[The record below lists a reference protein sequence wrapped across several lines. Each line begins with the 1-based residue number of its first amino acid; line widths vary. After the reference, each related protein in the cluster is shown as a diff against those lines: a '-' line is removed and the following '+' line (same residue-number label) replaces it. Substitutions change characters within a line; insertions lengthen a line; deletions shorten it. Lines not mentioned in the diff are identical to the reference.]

1 MWEAGT
7 IVVGRFEEREGAK
20 SFWRIGKGNRT
31 GCMGIVSA
39 HLRIVTMTWKWD
51 QSMLFSCLLAGLR
64 WAVIIK
70 AVNQNLQS
78 NFRVKKKVIQLD

>member
-31 GCMGIVSA
+31 GCLGIVSA

-51 QSMLFSCLLAGLR
+51 QSMLFSCLLAGFEMSSY
-64 WAVIIK
+64 
-70 AVNQNLQS
+70 NQGCKPK
-78 NFRVKKKVIQLD
+78 FTE